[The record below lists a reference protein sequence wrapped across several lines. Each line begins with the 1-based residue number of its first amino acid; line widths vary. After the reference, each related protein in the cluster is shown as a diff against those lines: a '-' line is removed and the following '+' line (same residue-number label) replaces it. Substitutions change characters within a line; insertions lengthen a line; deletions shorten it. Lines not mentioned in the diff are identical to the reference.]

1 MTDTTAL
8 FSGMGLGG
16 VLISSLGTGSTIF
29 IEKKS
34 PSFKTVARDFIIGA
48 ILVALIMQLLPE
60 STTSLV
66 KAVLAI
72 MPAMSL
78 ANMNFAAATVA
89 ESTDDMEVQVGVPNF

>member
-66 KAVLAI
+66 KAVMA
-72 MPAMSL
+72 MVPAMSY
-78 ANMNFAAATVA
+78 VA
-89 ESTDDMEVQVGVPNF
+89 MKGGDTEAPDDMEVQVGVPNF

>member
-34 PSFKTVARDFIIGA
+34 PSFKSVARDFIIGA
-48 ILVALIMQLLPE
+48 VLVALIMQLLPE

-66 KAVLAI
+66 KAVIA
-72 MPAMSL
+72 MAPAMS
-78 ANMNFAAATVA
+78 FAAITT
-89 ESTDDMEVQVGVPNF
+89 STEPPDDMEVQVGVPNF